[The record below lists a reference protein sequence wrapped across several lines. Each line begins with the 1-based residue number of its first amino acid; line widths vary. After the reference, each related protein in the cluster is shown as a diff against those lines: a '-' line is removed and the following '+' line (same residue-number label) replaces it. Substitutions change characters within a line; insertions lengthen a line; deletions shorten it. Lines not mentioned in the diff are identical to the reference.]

1 MVLRPCA
8 TVLAVTSVL
17 LRLSV
22 ARAERVN
29 TSSAQNAG
37 FTLLASCKTLANTG
51 AVSPTLDYGAC
62 YEQSDRLAGA
72 RVGGAEPW
80 HGFVL

>member
-1 MVLRPCA
+1 MF
-8 TVLAVTSVL
+8 
-17 LRLSV
+17 LRLYI
-22 ARAERVN
+22 AAERFY
-29 TSSAQNAG
+29 TMRETTG
-37 FTLLASCKTLANTG
+37 FSQLASCKTLANTTG
-51 AVSPTLDYGAC
+51 AVSAAQLPALDYGAS

>member
-1 MVLRPCA
+1 MRE
-8 TVLAVTSVL
+8 TT
-17 LRLSV
+17 
-22 ARAERVN
+22 
-29 TSSAQNAG
+29 G
-37 FTLLASCKTLANTG
+37 FSQLASCKTLANTTG
-51 AVSPTLDYGAC
+51 AVSSSFYRSLYVPALDYGAS

>member
-1 MVLRPCA
+1 MSIAQLRA
-8 TVLAVTSVL
+8 LHELYA
-17 LRLSV
+17 
-22 ARAERVN
+22 
-29 TSSAQNAG
+29 NAG
-37 FTLLASCKTLANTG
+37 FSQLASCKTLANTTG
-51 AVSPTLDYGAC
+51 AVSAAQLPALDYGAS